1 MPGWPPALE
10 ILARTEGPV
19 LCWVLLSKC
28 GSLTS
33 KQDVHTI
40 NSYSLE
46 HEGIYLQAAHIL
58 LTLNAG
64 SLPLCTLPL
73 LSVSTKVGVMQI

>member
-1 MPGWPPALE
+1 M
-10 ILARTEGPV
+10 
-19 LCWVLLSKC
+19 LCQVLLSKC
-28 GSLTS
+28 GSVAS

-40 NSYSLE
+40 NSYSL
-46 HEGIYLQAAHIL
+46 EGIYLQAAHIL